1 MTTRLLALALTALAG
16 FTVAGEAQ
24 QQKTKRDRNLISS
37 EELAA
42 LQGYN
47 GYEVV
52 QTLRPD
58 WLRRAERRV
67 TLDARMD
74 RGNADR
80 GNADRGGIGE
90 NQNAETREMVA
101 DMTAPPLK
109 LTVFVD
115 QTEMGGV
122 EELQR
127 LRNDEIRE
135 IRYLNGSDAQ
145 QRYGARFA
153 AGVIQVTLKSS

>member
-1 MTTRLLALALTALAG
+1 MTSRLMALALAALIGLA
-16 FTVAGEAQ
+16 TSGEAQ
-24 QQKTKRDRNLISS
+24 QQKVRKDRNLITV
-37 EELAA
+37 EELSE
-42 LQGYN
+42 LHGQT
-47 GYEVV
+47 GYEAV
-52 QTLRPD
+52 QKLRPD

-67 TLDARMD
+67 TLDMR
-74 RGNADR
+74 ADR
-80 GNADRGGIGE
+80 GSAERASRAE
-90 NQNAETREMVA
+90 NQGGDEGSMLTDV
-101 DMTAPPLK
+101 TASPLK

-115 QTEMGGV
+115 HTEMGGV
-122 EELQR
+122 EELER

>member
-1 MTTRLLALALTALAG
+1 MTTRLLALALAALAG

-37 EELAA
+37 EELAE

-47 GYEVV
+47 GYEAV
-52 QTLRPD
+52 QRLRPD

-67 TLDARMD
+67 TLDTRM
-74 RGNADR
+74 DR

-101 DMTAPPLK
+101 DVTAPPLK

-135 IRYLNGSDAQ
+135 IRFLNGSDAQ